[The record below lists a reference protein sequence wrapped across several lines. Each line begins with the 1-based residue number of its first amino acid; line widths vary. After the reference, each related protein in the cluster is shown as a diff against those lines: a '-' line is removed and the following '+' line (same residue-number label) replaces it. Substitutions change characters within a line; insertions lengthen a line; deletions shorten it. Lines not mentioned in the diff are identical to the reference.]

1 MRTVVSIGSDQEG
14 TLMEICNVLI
24 VGIGGQ
30 GVILASNVLGEACIH
45 AGIPVR
51 SAETHGMAQRGGSVD
66 CHVRIGSRFGP
77 LIPKGGADI
86 LISFELL
93 EALRFRHFLR
103 RDGVMILNDLMVVPT
118 SVFVQGLE
126 VPQREAVISRLE
138 GEKYMLIPASKLA
151 EEAGS
156 ALTQN
161 IVMIGA
167 ASPYLPIPEESL
179 LEGVKQTVPAKTREM
194 NTRAFHLGRTVA
206 EEKAK

>member
-1 MRTVVSIGSDQEG
+1 
-14 TLMEICNVLI
+14 MEICNVLI

-77 LIPKGGADI
+77 LIPKGGAD
-86 LISFELL
+86 LLVSFELL
-93 EALRFRHFLR
+93 EGLRYRHFLK

-126 VPQREAVISRLE
+126 VPQREGVLSRLG
-138 GEKYMLIPASKLA
+138 GEKHMLVPASRLA

-156 ALTQN
+156 VLTQN

-167 ASPYLPIPEESL
+167 ASPYLPIPEASL
-179 LEGVKQTVPAKTREM
+179 LEGVKQTVPPKTLEM
-194 NTRAFHLGRTVA
+194 NIRAFHLGRAAVA
-206 EEKAK
+206 EKAT